1 MFTLDIDRS
10 NIIELEAETGN
21 NSKITPISELGR
33 NSNNTAL
40 IAPKTGSKNNNT
52 ILTAPETDGK
62 NNNTILTAPE
72 IGSNR
77 IKAVKTAFVYMLVT
91 IFCAVFGGIYECFSH
106 GVYSFYMIY
115 AFAFP
120 LAGGALPFFIIF
132 WSRAKIYPCV
142 AARNFYHSG
151 IATLTVGSILRGV
164 LDIYGT
170 TNSLVQYYFYAGIA
184 FTIAGALIYV
194 LQIEKRRR

>member
-40 IAPKTGSKNNNT
+40 IAPKTGS
-52 ILTAPETDGK
+52 K